1 VEVPVLKK
9 IPKIFCSIGI
19 NLEIDGST
27 AIYYLRNMT
36 IKQRKNNLI
45 SWVTGL
51 DNEALIYRLEEL
63 KNESQAKLPDQIM
76 SLLDSSNSIDSSE
89 LTEHTNSRDLLKGK

>member
-1 VEVPVLKK
+1 
-9 IPKIFCSIGI
+9 
-19 NLEIDGST
+19 
-27 AIYYLRNMT
+27 MT

-89 LTEHTNSRDLLKGK
+89 LTEHTNSRDLLNG